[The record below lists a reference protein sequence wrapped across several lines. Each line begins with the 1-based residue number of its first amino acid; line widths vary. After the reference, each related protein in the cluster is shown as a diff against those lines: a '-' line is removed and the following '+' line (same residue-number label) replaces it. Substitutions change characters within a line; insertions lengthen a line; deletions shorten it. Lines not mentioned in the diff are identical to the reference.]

1 MRRESVRAGTWAA
14 ALWMGLA
21 GTANA
26 QAAAEATKGKLLFM
40 RCAACH
46 EVSASG
52 LAKIGP
58 TLKGVVGRRAGSVPD
73 YAYSTD
79 MKSQTFTW
87 NEAQLDAWLTKP
99 TSLVP
104 GTTMAFG
111 GVADP
116 AERKALI
123 AYLRGVK

>member
-1 MRRESVRAGTWAA
+1 MRLESVRALRWAT
-14 ALWMGLA
+14 ALLVALA
-21 GTANA
+21 GAANA
-26 QAAAEATKGKLLFM
+26 QTAGETAKGKLLFM

-73 YAYSTD
+73 YAYSPD
-79 MKSQTFTW
+79 MKSKTFSW
-87 NEAQLDAWLTKP
+87 NDTTLDAWLTKP
-99 TSLVP
+99 TALVP

-123 AYLRGVK
+123 AYLRSVK